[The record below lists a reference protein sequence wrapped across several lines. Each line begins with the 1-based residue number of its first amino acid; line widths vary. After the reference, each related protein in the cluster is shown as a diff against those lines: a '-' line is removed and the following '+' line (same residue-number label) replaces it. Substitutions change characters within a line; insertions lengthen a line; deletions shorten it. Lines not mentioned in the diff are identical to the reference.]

1 MKRILVI
8 AVILVLTY
16 NVYSQQVFKDADCI
30 TVSSFLT
37 GRGDTMVIQ
46 CDSVYL
52 LNKKTFSIYQ
62 SAYEKWKGRDV
73 NVRQVFSTYENL
85 VELQSRRIEQQDLE
99 YNQLKAQFDSL
110 AFSSTI
116 FIDKTGTKLG
126 QLSNDLTKVNT
137 NLNAAITQI
146 NEAQKL
152 LAADRKKRIKNSI
165 AFGAGGL
172 TVGLLLGLVL
182 N

>member
-1 MKRILVI
+1 MKRIIGIVAI
-8 AVILVLTY
+8 SALTL
-16 NVYSQQVFKDADCI
+16 NSYSQQIFKEADCV
-30 TVSSFLT
+30 TVSSFLI
-37 GRGDTMVIQ
+37 GRGDTVIIQ

-52 LNKKTFSIYQ
+52 LNRKTFSIYQ
-62 SAYEKWKGRDV
+62 SAYDKWKGRDV

-85 VELQSRRIEQQDLE
+85 VELQERRIGQQDLE
-99 YNQLKAQFDSL
+99 YNRLKAQFDSL
-110 AFSSTI
+110 AFSSTS
-116 FIDKTGTKLG
+116 FIDKTGSRLG
-126 QLSNDLTKVNT
+126 ELSNDLNKVNT

-172 TVGLLLGLVL
+172 TLGLLLGLLL